1 MWTNFFKHIDIHPEN
16 VHLLD
21 GNAKDL
27 DQECR
32 NYEQKIK
39 EAGGI
44 DLFVGGQ

>member
-27 DQECR
+27 EVECK
-32 NYEQKIK
+32 NYEKKIE

-44 DLFVGGQ
+44 DLFVGGL